1 MQKTRFTKKV
11 SLLVCM
17 VLIAAIALFA
27 SGCNNTTPPTQENS
41 SVETTTAQAT
51 VLGEG
56 KTSFSCTVKDGEG
69 NETSFLINTDKAL
82 VGEALQ
88 ELGLIEGE
96 EGPYGLY
103 VKTVNGITADYDTN
117 GTYWAFY
124 INGEMALTGVDTTEI
139 IAGAAYSFVVSK

>member
-1 MQKTRFTKKV
+1 
-11 SLLVCM
+11 M
-17 VLIAAIALFA
+17 VLIAVTALFA
-27 SGCNNTTPPTQENS
+27 SGCNTTTPPTEETS
-41 SVETTTAQAT
+41 TVETPEIQAT

-56 KTSFSCTVKDGEG
+56 ENSFSFTVTDGKG
-69 NETSFLINTDKAL
+69 NKTAFEIHTDKTL

-103 VKTVNGITADYDTN
+103 VKKVHGITADYDTT

-124 INGEMALTGVDTTEI
+124 INGEMAMSGVDTTQI
-139 IAGAAYSFVVSK
+139 IPDTEYSFVVSK

>member
-56 KTSFSCTVKDGEG
+56 KTSFSFTVKDGEG